1 MMRAFF
7 KAAAVSVFALA
18 AALPAG
24 AESLA
29 DALVAAYKTSKVL
42 DQNEA
47 LLRAAD
53 EDVAGSVAALRPVIS
68 FVARSQFND
77 PQVSTAGNL
86 QRSFSLVAQ
95 WTLLDFGRRKLG
107 VEIAKETVLATREA
121 LRGLE
126 SRVLLQAVD
135 AYVNVRLQSE
145 IVALRQSNVRL
156 IGEEL
161 KAAKDRFDVGEVTRT
176 DVALAQARLAS
187 AQSGLVAAQGD
198 LTTARERYK
207 AMTGAYPGRLSTLPK
222 LPATARSLDAA
233 RTQALAS
240 HPDIAQAQRQV
251 TVADLGLQV
260 ARASRMPTVTAEAG
274 LSRSGNTDTTSQSLS
289 LSLNQP
295 LYTGGAIASGER
307 AALANKEAAQAALAQ
322 AGIDVAENVGNA
334 WSAVD
339 VASAS
344 ITAGSQQVA
353 AAQAAFDGVREEADL
368 GARTTL
374 DVLDAEQELLDARA
388 QKLTAEAQR
397 YVGVYNL
404 LSAMGLLSVEHLGLD
419 VPVYDPAAYYNA
431 VKSAPISAQGKALD
445 RIMGRM
451 GN

>member
-1 MMRAFF
+1 MRAFL
-7 KAAAVSVFALA
+7 KAAAISVLA
-18 AALPAG
+18 MTAALPAG

-29 DALVAAYKTSKVL
+29 DALVAAYKNSKVL

-53 EDVAGSVAALRPVIS
+53 EDVAGSVAALRPVVS
-68 FVARSQFND
+68 FVARSQYSD
-77 PQVSTAGNL
+77 PASQSQTNL
-86 QRSFSLVAQ
+86 QRSYSLVAQ
-95 WTLLDFGRRKLG
+95 WTLLDFGRRRLG

-121 LRGLE
+121 LRGIE
-126 SRVLLQAVD
+126 SRVLLEAVD

-176 DVALAQARLAS
+176 DVALAEARLAS

-207 AMTGAYPGRLSTLPK
+207 AMTGDYPRALTTLPK
-222 LPATARSLDAA
+222 LPATASTLDAA

-240 HPDIAQAQRQV
+240 HPSILQAQRQV
-251 TVADLGLQV
+251 TVADLGLQA
-260 ARASRMPTVTAEAG
+260 ARASRMPTLTAEAG
-274 LSRSGNTDTTSQSLS
+274 LARIETTDTNSKSLS

-295 LYTGGAIASGER
+295 LYSGGAIASGQR

-344 ITAGSQQVA
+344 ITAGSQQVT

-404 LSAMGLLSVEHLGLD
+404 LAAMGLLSVEHLKLD

-431 VKSAPISAQGKALD
+431 VKSAPVSAQGKALD
-445 RIMGRM
+445 RIMGRI

>member
-68 FVARSQFND
+68 FVARSQYND
-77 PQVSTAGNL
+77 PQVSTVGNL
-86 QRSFSLVAQ
+86 QRSYSLVAQ

-198 LTTARERYK
+198 LATARERYK
-207 AMTGAYPGRLSTLPK
+207 AMTGAYPGRLTTLPK
-222 LPATARSLDAA
+222 LPATAGSLDAA

-240 HPDIAQAQRQV
+240 HPDIAVAQRQV
-251 TVADLGLQV
+251 TVADLGLQI
-260 ARASRMPTVTAEAG
+260 ARASRMPTLTAEAG
-274 LSRSGNTDTTSQSLS
+274 LARTGASDDTAKSLS
-289 LSLNQP
+289 LTLNQP

-307 AALANKEAAQAALAQ
+307 GALANKEAAQAALAQ
-322 AGIDVAENVGNA
+322 AGIVVAENVGNA

-404 LSAMGLLSVEHLGLD
+404 LSAMGLLSVEHLKLD

-445 RIMGRM
+445 RIMGRI

>member
-68 FVARSQFND
+68 FVARSQYND
-77 PQVSTAGNL
+77 PQVSAAGNL
-86 QRSFSLVAQ
+86 QRSYSLVAQ

-161 KAAKDRFDVGEVTRT
+161 KAATDRFDVGEVTRT

-198 LTTARERYK
+198 LATARERYK
-207 AMTGAYPGRLSTLPK
+207 AMTGAYPGRLSSLPK
-222 LPATARSLDAA
+222 LPATAGSQDAA

-251 TVADLGLQV
+251 TVADLGLQI
-260 ARASRMPTVTAEAG
+260 ARASRMPTLTAEAG
-274 LSRSGNTDTTSQSLS
+274 LSRTGTSDDTGKSLS
-289 LSLNQP
+289 LTLNQP

-334 WSAVD
+334 WSAVE

-404 LSAMGLLSVEHLGLD
+404 LSAMGLLSVEHLKLD

-445 RIMGRM
+445 RIMGRI